1 MKILH
6 LAAANRWSGAAAP
19 AFAEVQALRAAGVD
33 AHYAYVGGYKLEER
47 IGASGFAHGLI
58 QKAQN
63 PVAFWRSAQDIMR
76 LVREERFDL
85 VHAHLTYDHWLAR
98 IVGPRRGMA
107 VARTFH
113 TRRTLRTDFVTKWML
128 TRTDATFVIN
138 DALASAA
145 ALNGRDVVVTP
156 PPLDPGLF
164 SSEGS
169 DVRAKYGL
177 DPSTPVALTIG
188 KIFPGRGFEEVF
200 RTFAVMLRSLPQA
213 KLLVIGAP
221 RPHKDVIVALAKELQ
236 ITGSIIWAGY
246 HEDDLAEHYRSADV
260 LLFARTGSD
269 EGHRAVIEAM
279 GCGLPPATYPIEG
292 IGGVLGPLRERNMAA
307 EGTPE
312 ALARVALEILSRR
325 AEAKRE
331 AIARAAEF
339 SFPRSAERLLQAYQR
354 VIRSTSL

>member
-1 MKILH
+1 MRILH

-33 AHYAYVGGYKLEER
+33 AHYAYVGGYKLEEK
-47 IGASGFAHGLI
+47 IGAFEFTHALI

-63 PVAFWRSAQDIMR
+63 PVAFWRSARDVVR
-76 LVREERFDL
+76 LLDEERFDL

-138 DALASAA
+138 DALTNAP
-145 ALNGRDVVVTP
+145 ALAGRDVVVTP

-164 SSEGS
+164 SPNGP

-177 DPSTPVALTIG
+177 DPATPVALTIG

-200 RTFAVMLRSLPQA
+200 RTFAVMLRSLPGA
-213 KLLVIGAP
+213 KLMVIGSP
-221 RPHKDVIVALAKELQ
+221 RPHKDIIVALAKELQ
-236 ITGSIIWAGY
+236 ITGSILWAGY

-269 EGHRAVIEAM
+269 EGHRAVIEAL

-312 ALARVALEILSRR
+312 ALARVALDVLARR

-331 AIARAAEF
+331 AIRQADEF
-339 SFPRSAERLLQAYQR
+339 SFPRSAERLIHTYER
-354 VIRSTSL
+354 VIRNTSL